1 MKVTLTTDGAT
12 VEAQD
17 LGPLLGL
24 EPADVAAKMWSGEI
38 TSRSEEGVDE
48 DAGRRRLT
56 FWYAGLRVRITCD
69 QDGNVIKTS
78 RASAANRQ

>member
-24 EPADVAAKMWSGEI
+24 EPADVPEKMRLGEI
-38 TSRSEEGVDE
+38 TSQSEEGADE
-48 DAGRRRLT
+48 DAGRTRLT
-56 FWYAGLRVRITCD
+56 FWYGGLRIRITCD
-69 QDGNVIKTS
+69 QDGNVVKTS
-78 RASAANRQ
+78 RTAATNRQ

>member
-24 EPADVAAKMWSGEI
+24 EPADVPEKMRLGEI
-38 TSRSEEGVDE
+38 TSQSDEGADE
-48 DAGRRRLT
+48 DAGRTRLT
-56 FWYAGLRVRITCD
+56 FWYGCLRIRITCD
-69 QDGNVIKTS
+69 QDGNVVKTS
-78 RASAANRQ
+78 RTAATNRQ